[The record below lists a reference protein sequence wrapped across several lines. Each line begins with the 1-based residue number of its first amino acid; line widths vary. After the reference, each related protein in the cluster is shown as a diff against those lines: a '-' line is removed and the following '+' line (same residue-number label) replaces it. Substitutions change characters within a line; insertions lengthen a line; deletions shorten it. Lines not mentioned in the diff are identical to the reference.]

1 MFRLGLQR
9 PKLRQDGNVAGTRL
23 MTAEDVSDIFN
34 MFRSVDSLFLGTQ
47 SKRVLCFVLKV
58 HCKEAVILRPC
69 LESNHNTGEKTAS

>member
-34 MFRSVDSLFLGTQ
+34 MFRSLDRLFGTT
-47 SKRVLCFVLKV
+47 SERVLCFVLKV
-58 HCKEAVILRPC
+58 HCKAAVILRPC